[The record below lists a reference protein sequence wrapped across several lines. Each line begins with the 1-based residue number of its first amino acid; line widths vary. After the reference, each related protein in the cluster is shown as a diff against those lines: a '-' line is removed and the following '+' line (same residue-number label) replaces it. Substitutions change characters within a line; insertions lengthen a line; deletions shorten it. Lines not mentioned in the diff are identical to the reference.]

1 MFLDRKSLHAKKD
14 WELLFE
20 VMINKYTI
28 YIKNVE
34 WFKSF
39 IVEMSAFQNDHSKSI
54 ERWV

>member
-20 VMINKYTI
+20 VMINKHTI

-39 IVEMSAFQNDHSKSI
+39 IVEMSAF
-54 ERWV
+54 